1 MSGWTSS
8 TSSHPPVGVR
18 QAVAGLI
25 GTVLFLLPTMTL
37 LAYFSWPLFKN
48 PWSVREFSGNAGGWL
63 WPVLLQLRLG
73 FGLLALQDVSETIK
87 RAAAL
92 HGDGRF
98 ETHYERLV
106 Q

>member
-1 MSGWTSS
+1 M
-8 TSSHPPVGVR
+8 
-18 QAVAGLI
+18 AGLI

-48 PWSVREFSGNAGGWL
+48 PGRSGNFRAMPVDGSC
-63 WPVLLQLRLG
+63 WPVLLQVPLG
-73 FGLLALQDVSETIK
+73 FGLLALQGVSETIK